1 LRVDFDTSTSALHTR
16 RALGRNRLAEA
27 LTPRHVR
34 ASRLLVAL
42 GGGVATGLR
51 ALRVVHA
58 PQLRVDFD
66 TSTSALHTSRA
77 LGRNRPAET
86 LTPGGRV
93 LQERGLRGRRLVRAS
108 RVLVAIRGGVGSG
121 LRALRVVHALL
132 LRVDFD
138 TSTSALHTRRALG
151 RDRPA
156 ETLTPGGRV
165 LQERGLLL
173 VLTAHR
179 SGAAGF
185 PISLCVVVLVGLS
198 RAAVRAR
205 ALHLATRGIH
215 ARVPVRAAAAAAP
228 GPAAKT
234 AAQI

>member
-1 LRVDFDTSTSALHTR
+1 M
-16 RALGRNRLAEA
+16 
-27 LTPRHVR
+27 
-34 ASRLLVAL
+34 
-42 GGGVATGLR
+42 
-51 ALRVVHA
+51 
-58 PQLRVDFD
+58 
-66 TSTSALHTSRA
+66 
-77 LGRNRPAET
+77 
-86 LTPGGRV
+86 

-108 RVLVAIRGGVGSG
+108 RLLVALGGGVASG
-121 LRALRVVHALL
+121 LRALRVVHARQ

-138 TSTSALHTRRALG
+138 TSTNALHTRRAPG
-151 RDRPA
+151 RNRPA
-156 ETLTPGGRV
+156 ESLTPGGRV

-179 SGAAGF
+179 SGAAAF
-185 PISLCVVVLVGLS
+185 PISLCVVVLVGFS

-215 ARVPVRAAAAAAP
+215 ALVPVRAAAAAAP